1 MNKEIKFIGED
12 ILIELHEFNLEDKET
27 MPSGKIAFSFDL
39 ESDHGGI
46 DEIATEIIEI
56 LPIKTRNANM
66 LHKNM
71 RHVVMNILSTCSKF
85 DSKSIRYSRREGS
98 YAKSRY
104 NNTSVSYTHI
114 TTILDKMAEAGLIID
129 SRGYRSK
136 DNDFKSKESAF
147 KITKKL
153 WDILKRHIG
162 EVKIGITATAE
173 TIILKDSD
181 KRLDDYTDTPHTIM
195 LRTNLAKI
203 NAYTNSARIKAPSGY
218 EALQF
223 RTNYH
228 RVFNNS
234 TFMHGGR
241 FYGGFWTMIPRDARK
256 HITINENPT
265 CELDYSSQS
274 ICIAYGLEGAT
285 PPPGDLY
292 AIPNYSAPHMRPVV
306 KKALTIALG
315 SKDRTSALRAIN
327 WKNGIREITEEA
339 EKSGTLT
346 SAQIQDIKKVDV
358 QKLLEA
364 IENHHTVIKEYF
376 YTKYAHIIQRLDSQL
391 AESIMLCA
399 FSLGIPCLCLH
410 DGFIVQETHREKM
423 KDIMH
428 KCFLEMFGIE
438 PTIK

>member
-1 MNKEIKFIGED
+1 
-12 ILIELHEFNLEDKET
+12 
-27 MPSGKIAFSFDL
+27 
-39 ESDHGGI
+39 
-46 DEIATEIIEI
+46 
-56 LPIKTRNANM
+56 
-66 LHKNM
+66 
-71 RHVVMNILSTCSKF
+71 
-85 DSKSIRYSRREGS
+85 
-98 YAKSRY
+98 
-104 NNTSVSYTHI
+104 
-114 TTILDKMAEAGLIID
+114 MAEAGLIID
-129 SRGYRSK
+129 SRGYRSTG
-136 DNDFKSKESAF
+136 NAYESKESAF
-147 KITKKL
+147 KITEKF
-153 WDILKRHIG
+153 WDIIKRHIG
-162 EVKIGITATAE
+162 KARIRTAAASE

-195 LRTNLAKI
+195 LRKNLAKI
-203 NAYTNSARIKAPSGY
+203 NEYTNSARIKAPSGY
-218 EALQF
+218 EDLQF

-234 TFMHGGR
+234 TFLHGGR

-274 ICIAYGLEGAT
+274 ICIAYGLEGTT

-292 AIPNYSAPHMRPVV
+292 AIPGYSAPHMRPVV

-315 SKDRTSALRAIN
+315 SNNRTSALRALN
-327 WKNGIREITEEA
+327 WENGIREITEEA

-346 SAQIQDIKKVDV
+346 SAQIQDIKKVDAK
-358 QKLLEA
+358 KLLEA
-364 IENHHTVIKEYF
+364 IENHHTDIKEYF

-410 DGFIVQETHREKM
+410 DGFIVQEMHKERM